1 MAAKTYR
8 PLRRT
13 RDAEL
18 QRLADRIGELVRDG
32 GDATMLDDVY
42 RRMAK
47 SWDRV
52 PPTGVEDLEAM
63 QAAILGR
70 MATGA
75 EDADELMRIYEYH
88 ADQLRQDYKRM
99 LSVKDAEA
107 TGPPPPPT
115 RGQQAA
121 ALSAGVVT
129 GWAATRL
136 AGAILSDIFKPLG
149 TLARLFK

>member
-1 MAAKTYR
+1 MSSRYR
-8 PLRRT
+8 PLK
-13 RDAEL
+13 RDRSAEL
-18 QRLADRIGELVRDG
+18 QRLADRVGELVNG
-32 GDATMLDDVY
+32 GFDRVAADDVY

-75 EDADELMRIYEYH
+75 EDADQLMRIYEYH
-88 ADQLRQDYKRM
+88 ADQLRQDYQRM
-99 LSVKDAEA
+99 LAVKDAEQA
-107 TGPPPPPT
+107 GPPPPPT

-121 ALSAGVVT
+121 ALGAGVVT

-136 AGAILSDIFKPLG
+136 AGAILSDVLKPLG